1 VIRLTRR
8 AALAAPLACGL
19 ASLCAL
25 APASAVAQT
34 AAPYAPSPVLIEA
47 AQKEGKAVWYTSTD
61 VAVSERMAKL
71 FEAKYPGV
79 KVQVERSGAERIYQR
94 LNQEYGSNIKNAD
107 IVETSDAVHFIVFK
121 RKGWLAQAVPED
133 VAKHWPAIARDLDGY
148 YAAYRAHLSVM
159 GYNSKLL
166 KAEDAPKSRA
176 ALLDPKWRN
185 RLVKA
190 HPGYSGT
197 ILNDTFMIVQT
208 PGLGWDYL
216 AKLGQQR
223 IMQVQSST
231 EPPKK
236 LALGERLVMVDGNEY
251 NLFQLKEKG
260 DPVEPIYPEEG
271 TTIAIGHSAILKDS
285 TRPNA
290 ARLLYHFLFT
300 AEAQQAMSDSGG
312 LRSFHPGVKENAAR
326 TPLSKIKVLYP
337 DASKLEAEVEDI
349 KKRYEQHFGT

>member
-1 VIRLTRR
+1 MQRNAIAGVLSSITVLIASAT
-8 AALAAPLACGL
+8 AALAQ
-19 ASLCAL
+19 
-25 APASAVAQT
+25 APA
-34 AAPYAPSPVLIEA
+34 PYEPTPALIEA
-47 AQKEGKAVWYTSTD
+47 AVKEGKAVWYTSTD

-94 LNQEYGSNIKNAD
+94 INQEYGSNIKNAD
-107 IVETSDAVHFIVFK
+107 IVETSDAVHFVVFK
-121 RKGWLAQAVPED
+121 RKGWLAQAVPTD
-133 VAKHWPAIARDLDGY
+133 VAKHWPANAKDADGY

-197 ILNDTFMIVQT
+197 VLNDTFMIINT
-208 PGLGWDYL
+208 PSLGWDYL
-216 AKLGQQR
+216 AKLGQLR
-223 IMQVQSST
+223 VMQVQSST

-236 LALGERLVMVDGNEY
+236 LALGERLVQVDGNEY
-251 NLFQLKEKG
+251 NMFQLKEKG

-271 TTIAIGHSAILKDS
+271 TTIAIGHSAIMKES

-290 ARLLYHFLFT
+290 ARLLYHFLYT
-300 AEAQQAMSDSGG
+300 KEAQQAMSDDGG
-312 LRSFHPGVKENAAR
+312 LRSFHPEVKEKDTR
-326 TPLSKIKVLYP
+326 TPLAKIKVLFP
-337 DASKLEAEVEDI
+337 DAIKLEGEVENI
-349 KKRYEQHFGT
+349 KKTYEKHFGT

>member
-1 VIRLTRR
+1 MTNLTRR
-8 AALAAPLACGL
+8 DAIRLPLAAGLVAVGSSVATRVLAQG
-19 ASLCAL
+19 
-25 APASAVAQT
+25 V
-34 AAPYAPSPVLIEA
+34 APYDPTPQLIEA
-47 AQKEGKAVWYTSTD
+47 ARKEGKAVWYTSTD
-61 VAVSERMAKL
+61 VAVSQSMAKL

-79 KVQVERSGAERIYQR
+79 QVQVERSGAERIYQR

-121 RKGWLAQAVPED
+121 RKGWLAQAVPSD
-133 VAKHWPAIARDLDGY
+133 VAKHWPANARDADGY

-159 GYNSKLL
+159 GYNTKLM
-166 KAEDAPKSRA
+166 KPEDAPKSRL

-197 ILNDTFMIVQT
+197 ILNDTFVIINT
-208 PGLGWDYL
+208 PSLGWDYL

-223 IMQVQSST
+223 VMQVQSST

-260 DPVEPIYPEEG
+260 DPIEAIYPEEG

-285 TRPNA
+285 ARPNA
-290 ARLLYHFLFT
+290 ARLLYHFLYT
-300 AEAQQAMSDSGG
+300 AEAQQAMSDNGG

-337 DASKLEAEVEDI
+337 DAVKLEGAVEDI